1 MAAELAAIVAE
12 RVRRRGPLPF
22 DEVVD
27 LALYHPAHGF
37 YSRGQGAG
45 RDRDFLTS
53 PEVGP
58 LFGAVVARALDTWWA
73 DMGRPDPFVV
83 VEAGAGAGTLAASV
97 VAAAPRCAPALR
109 YLLVERSELLRRH
122 PARGLH
128 LEPASVVLGPA
139 TAEEDD
145 PPPPDPEAAPAGRP
159 RLASLAELPVGPFEG
174 VVIANELLDNLA
186 FGLLQRWGHGSVGQD
201 PPKRDQNAVGGVRW
215 DEVRVGGDRAEV
227 LVPASPGLAAEADRW
242 APDAAEGSRIPL
254 QRAAGA
260 WLRSALTCL
269 RRGRVVVVDY
279 ADTTPSLARRPWTE
293 WTRTYRAHGR
303 GNHALA
309 DLGAQDVTCE
319 VAVDQLAGVRRP
331 VSVRSQADFLAA
343 HGIDALIG
351 EARRTWHERAAIG
364 DLAALAARSRVTEAA
379 ALTDPDGLGAFRVIE
394 WEIG

>member
-1 MAAELAAIVAE
+1 MAE

-27 LALYHPAHGF
+27 LALYHPVHGF

-45 RDRDFLTS
+45 RKRDFLTS

-73 DMGRPDPFVV
+73 DLGEPDPFVV
-83 VEAGAGAGTLAASV
+83 VEAGAGAGTLAASI

-109 YLLVERSELLRRH
+109 YLLVERSEALRRS

-139 TAEEDD
+139 TDDEDEA
-145 PPPPDPEAAPAGRP
+145 PPDHGGP
-159 RLASLAELPVGPFEG
+159 RIASLAELPVGPFEG
-174 VVIANELLDNLA
+174 VVVANELLDNLA
-186 FGLLQRWGHGSVGQD
+186 FGLLQRSGHVSVGQD

-215 DEVRVGGDRAEV
+215 DEVRVGEDMAEV
-227 LVPASPGLAAEADRW
+227 LVPASPDLAAEGHRW

-260 WLRSALTCL
+260 WLWSALTCL
-269 RRGRVVVVDY
+269 RRGRVMVIDY
-279 ADTTPSLARRPWTE
+279 ADTTPNLATRPWTE

-303 GNHALA
+303 GGHALA
-309 DLGAQDVTCE
+309 DLGHQDVTCE
-319 VAVDQLAGVRRP
+319 VALDQLGGVRQP
-331 VSVRSQADFLAA
+331 MLDRSQADFLAA
-343 HGIDALIG
+343 HGIDVLVA
-351 EARRTWHERAAIG
+351 EARQTWHERAGVG
-364 DLAALAARSRVTEAA
+364 DLVALAARSRVTEAA
-379 ALTDPDGLGAFRVIE
+379 ALTDPSGLGAFRVVE
-394 WEIG
+394 WVVG